1 MYFISIKIVLIVM
14 ESSYINDG
22 RQSFKNITFSKF
34 QKSKARLELIKNL
47 YDEKIENACYWS
59 AEFICAGHFLDLWDV
74 ILYYSYKYIH
84 NGNPKLALYLNM
96 RYNNF
101 IAILNNGYSD
111 NIIKMRNNDKIRKL
125 FCELICVLCYSQKKN
140 VICDVNLDKNNS
152 FELSSMSE
160 KFKAP
165 NVTYTDIIL
174 KHDDP
179 KELIIP
185 INEMVYN
192 LISKNIIQVCYW
204 YEWLIE
210 YENICTKKK
219 RKCICENRMYAPQG
233 HTHDLIWIVWDIL
246 FYYSDTTITDRK
258 YNINNSN
265 NNSNNSNSNNNTN
278 ILKHKIIQNLFEL
291 FIIKYNNSVKKK
303 RKYIIYFAFTL
314 LIEELNYSINIIE
327 NQEIVQV
334 IVSKINSVYKDIK
347 KNEET
352 PNTDYLF
359 NNLNKTNLEKSIEK
373 MDLFNEL
380 C

>member
-1 MYFISIKIVLIVM
+1 M
-14 ESSYINDG
+14 ESYNINDS
-22 RQSFKNITFSKF
+22 RVAFRNITFSKF

-59 AEFICAGHFLDLWDV
+59 AEFICAGHFLDLWDC

-84 NGNPKLALYLNM
+84 NGNPKLAIYLNM

-101 IAILNNGYSD
+101 ITILNNGYND
-111 NIIKMRNNDKIRKL
+111 NIIKMRNNEKIRKI
-125 FCELICVLCYSQKKN
+125 FCELICVLCYSHKKN
-140 VICDVNLDKNNS
+140 VICDVKLDKNNS
-152 FELSSMSE
+152 FEVSSMSE

-165 NVTYTDIIL
+165 NITYIDEIL

-185 INEMVYN
+185 INEMVYS
-192 LISKNIIQVCYW
+192 LVTKNIIQVCYW

-210 YENICTKKK
+210 YENICVKKK
-219 RKCICENRMYAPQG
+219 RKCICENRTYAPQG

-246 FYYSDTTITDRK
+246 FYYSDPSITNKK
-258 YNINNSN
+258 YNINTNV
-265 NNSNNSNSNNNTN
+265 NTTANTSAN
-278 ILKHKIIQNLFEL
+278 ILKHKIIKNLFEL
-291 FIIKYNNSVKKK
+291 FIIKYNNCVKKK
-303 RKYIIYFAFTL
+303 RKYIIYFAFSL

-327 NQEIVQV
+327 NQEMVQA

-352 PNTDYLF
+352 PSTDYLF

-373 MDLFNEL
+373 MDMFNEL

>member
-1 MYFISIKIVLIVM
+1 M
-14 ESSYINDG
+14 ESSYINDD

-84 NGNPKLALYLNM
+84 NGNPKLTLYLNM

-101 IAILNNGYSD
+101 VAILNNGYSD

-125 FCELICVLCYSQKKN
+125 FCELICVLCYSHKKN

-165 NVTYTDIIL
+165 NVTYTEVIL

-219 RKCICENRMYAPQG
+219 RKCICENRAFAPHG

-246 FYYSDTTITDRK
+246 FYYSDPSITDKK
-258 YNINNSN
+258 YNIST
-265 NNSNNSNSNNNTN
+265 SNSTSISTSISNTSTS
-278 ILKHKIIQNLFEL
+278 ILKHKIIQNLFDL
-291 FIIKYNNSVKKK
+291 FVIKYNNSVKKK

-327 NQEIVQV
+327 NQEAVQV

-347 KNEET
+347 KNEEI

-359 NNLNKTNLEKSIEK
+359 NNLNKSNLEKSIEK

>member
-1 MYFISIKIVLIVM
+1 M

-84 NGNPKLALYLNM
+84 SGNPKLALYLNM

-101 IAILNNGYSD
+101 VAILKNGYTD
-111 NIIKMRNNDKIRKL
+111 NIIKMRNNEKIRKL
-125 FCELICVLCYSQKKN
+125 FCELICVLCYSHRKN

-165 NVTYTDIIL
+165 NVTYIDVIL
-174 KHDDP
+174 KSDDP

-210 YENICTKKK
+210 YENICIKKK
-219 RKCICENRMYAPQG
+219 RKCICENRTYAPQG

-246 FYYSDTTITDRK
+246 FYYSDPSITDKK
-258 YNINNSN
+258 YNINN
-265 NNSNNSNSNNNTN
+265 NSSTN
-278 ILKHKIIQNLFEL
+278 ILKHKIIKNLFEL
-291 FIIKYNNSVKKK
+291 FIIKYNNCVKKK
-303 RKYIIYFAFTL
+303 RKYIVYFAFSL

-327 NQEIVQV
+327 NQEAVQV

-352 PNTDYLF
+352 PATDYLF

-373 MDLFNEL
+373 MDMFNDL

>member
-1 MYFISIKIVLIVM
+1 M

-74 ILYYSYKYIH
+74 VLYYSYKYIH
-84 NGNPKLALYLNM
+84 NGNPKLTLYLNM
-96 RYNNF
+96 RYSNF
-101 IAILNNGYSD
+101 VAILNNGYGD
-111 NIIKMRNNDKIRKL
+111 NIIKLRNNDKIRKL
-125 FCELICVLCYSQKKN
+125 FCELICVLFYSQKKN

-152 FELSSMSE
+152 FELSTMSE

-185 INEMVYN
+185 LNEMVYN

-219 RKCICENRMYAPQG
+219 RKCICENRSFAPHG
-233 HTHDLIWIVWDIL
+233 HSHDLIWIVWDIL
-246 FYYSDTTITDRK
+246 FYYSDPSITDRK
-258 YNINNSN
+258 YNVNS
-265 NNSNNSNSNNNTN
+265 SSNSTN
-278 ILKHKIIQNLFEL
+278 KLKHKIIQNLFEL

-303 RKYIIYFAFTL
+303 RKYIIYFAFSL

-327 NQEIVQV
+327 NQEKVQV
-334 IVSKINSVYKDIK
+334 IVSKINSVY
-347 KNEET
+347 EET

-359 NNLNKTNLEKSIEK
+359 NNLNKSNLEKSIEK

>member
-1 MYFISIKIVLIVM
+1 M

-22 RQSFKNITFSKF
+22 RPSFRNITFSKF
-34 QKSKARLELIKNL
+34 QKSKARIELIKSL
-47 YDEKIENACYWS
+47 YDEKIESACYWS
-59 AEFICAGHFLDLWDV
+59 AEFICAGHFLDLWDI

-84 NGNPKLALYLNM
+84 NGNPKLSLYLNM
-96 RYNNF
+96 RYNHF
-101 IAILNNGYSD
+101 VAILNNGYNA
-111 NIIKMRNNDKIRKL
+111 NIIKMRNNDKIRRL
-125 FCELICVLCYSQKKN
+125 FCELVCVLCYSNKKN
-140 VICDVNLDKNNS
+140 VICDVKLDKNNS
-152 FELSSMSE
+152 FELSTMSE

-165 NVTYTDIIL
+165 NITYIDTIL
-174 KHDDP
+174 KGDDP

-210 YENICTKKK
+210 YENICIKKK
-219 RKCICENRMYAPQG
+219 RKCSCENRMYAPQG
-233 HTHDLIWIVWDIL
+233 HTHDIIWIIWDIL
-246 FYYSDTTITDRK
+246 FYYSDPSITDKK
-258 YNINNSN
+258 YNINSSNSN
-265 NNSNNSNSNNNTN
+265 TNNSNSNSNNQ
-278 ILKHKIIQNLFEL
+278 LKHKIIKNLFEL
-291 FIIKYNNSVKKK
+291 FIIKYNTSVKKK
-303 RKYIIYFAFTL
+303 RKYIIYFAFNL
-314 LIEELNYSINIIE
+314 LIEEMNYSINIIE

-359 NNLNKTNLEKSIEK
+359 NNLNKSNLEKSIEK
-373 MDLFNEL
+373 LDMFNEL

>member
-1 MYFISIKIVLIVM
+1 
-14 ESSYINDG
+14 
-22 RQSFKNITFSKF
+22 
-34 QKSKARLELIKNL
+34 
-47 YDEKIENACYWS
+47 
-59 AEFICAGHFLDLWDV
+59 
-74 ILYYSYKYIH
+74 
-84 NGNPKLALYLNM
+84 
-96 RYNNF
+96 
-101 IAILNNGYSD
+101 
-111 NIIKMRNNDKIRKL
+111 
-125 FCELICVLCYSQKKN
+125 
-140 VICDVNLDKNNS
+140 
-152 FELSSMSE
+152 MSE

-165 NVTYTDIIL
+165 NVTYTEVVL
-174 KHDDP
+174 KQDDP

-210 YENICTKKK
+210 YENICAKKK
-219 RKCICENRMYAPQG
+219 RKCICETRAFAPHG

-246 FYYSDTTITDRK
+246 FYYSDPSITDKK
-258 YNINNSN
+258 YNISASASN
-265 NNSNNSNSNNNTN
+265 ASSSTS
-278 ILKHKIIQNLFEL
+278 ILKHKIIQNLFDL

-327 NQEIVQV
+327 NQEAVQL

-359 NNLNKTNLEKSIEK
+359 NNLNKSNLEKSIEK

>member
-1 MYFISIKIVLIVM
+1 
-14 ESSYINDG
+14 
-22 RQSFKNITFSKF
+22 
-34 QKSKARLELIKNL
+34 
-47 YDEKIENACYWS
+47 
-59 AEFICAGHFLDLWDV
+59 
-74 ILYYSYKYIH
+74 
-84 NGNPKLALYLNM
+84 
-96 RYNNF
+96 
-101 IAILNNGYSD
+101 
-111 NIIKMRNNDKIRKL
+111 MRNNDKIRKL

-152 FELSSMSE
+152 FELSTMSE

-219 RKCICENRMYAPQG
+219 RKCVCENRSFAPRG
-233 HTHDLIWIVWDIL
+233 HTHDLIWIVWDVL
-246 FYYSDTTITDRK
+246 FYYSDPSLTDRK
-258 YNINNSN
+258 YNVAS
-265 NNSNNSNSNNNTN
+265 NSNSTN
-278 ILKHKIIQNLFEL
+278 ILKHKIIKNLFEL

-303 RKYIIYFAFTL
+303 RKYIIYFAFSL

-327 NQEIVQV
+327 NQEKVQV

-359 NNLNKTNLEKSIEK
+359 NNLNKSNLEKSIEK